1 MVQSISI
8 LGSTGSIGTQTVAV
22 ARHLGLPVRALAAR
36 SDIRLLEEQA
46 RLLRPDFVA
55 VYDPGQAA
63 QLKTALADTPIRVAG
78 GAEALTEAA
87 VIPGADCVVTAVSGA
102 VGLAPTLAAIL
113 AGRRIAL
120 ANKETLVCAGAIVM
134 GLAAETGAEILPVD
148 SEHSA
153 IFQALQDKRGELR
166 RILLTA
172 SGGPFRGRSRTALMA
187 ITPQEA
193 VCHPNWSMGAKISV
207 DSATLMNKG
216 LEFIEAMHLFACEP
230 DMIQVLVHPESIVHS
245 AVEFLDGSVI
255 AQMGTP
261 NMRLPIQYA
270 LTWPER
276 RGSGQERLDLT
287 KVGTLHFEAPDL
299 ECFPC
304 LGLAMDCARRGG
316 TAPAVMNAANEV
328 AVARFL
334 DGTLRFLD
342 IADCVDQVIR
352 CIDFSPDPD
361 LATILEADRA
371 ARDCARTYSP
381 R

>member
-1 MVQSISI
+1 
-8 LGSTGSIGTQTVAV
+8 
-22 ARHLGLPVRALAAR
+22 
-36 SDIRLLEEQA
+36 
-46 RLLRPDFVA
+46 
-55 VYDPGQAA
+55 
-63 QLKTALADTPIRVAG
+63 
-78 GAEALTEAA
+78 
-87 VIPGADCVVTAVSGA
+87 
-102 VGLAPTLAAIL
+102 
-113 AGRRIAL
+113 
-120 ANKETLVCAGAIVM
+120 
-134 GLAAETGAEILPVD
+134 
-148 SEHSA
+148 
-153 IFQALQDKRGELR
+153 
-166 RILLTA
+166 
-172 SGGPFRGRSRTALMA
+172 MA

-304 LGLAMDCARRGG
+304 LGLAMDCARAGRNSPGG
-316 TAPAVMNAANEV
+316 DEC
-328 AVARFL
+328 R
-334 DGTLRFLD
+334 
-342 IADCVDQVIR
+342 Q
-352 CIDFSPDPD
+352 
-361 LATILEADRA
+361 
-371 ARDCARTYSP
+371 
-381 R
+381 